1 MHNEI
6 NQGRTTM
13 RKFTFITCTAFLVL
27 ATQAGS
33 FAQGMMPDGVKAN
46 GTVLTDAKGM
56 TLYTYDNDKEPGKS
70 SCVDKCLAAWP
81 AAIAPAGTKASG
93 NFSIIKRDDGTQQIA
108 YQGKPLY
115 TFAQDKNP
123 GDIHGD
129 GRGKVW
135 HMVMPE

>member
-1 MHNEI
+1 
-6 NQGRTTM
+6 M
-13 RKFTFITCTAFLVL
+13 RDFSFATFTGLLLL
-27 ATQAGS
+27 ATAA
-33 FAQGMMPDGVKAN
+33 FAQGAMPDGIKETGGMLV
-46 GTVLTDAKGM
+46 DAKGM